1 MGEGHRLGD
10 GVGRGRRRRWRL
22 AAVAGVLVAIV
33 AVVGAVLAV
42 VNHDDTST
50 AGLGGPTPAT
60 TPPPSQTLPGAGPR
74 PPTQGAYLGAYVRP
88 TNTGFTPQGRIDA
101 VTAFE
106 KATGRQ
112 LDIVQTYHPW
122 NDEFPDATD
131 RWVIDSNR
139 MLLLSWAGTDTR
151 VIQSGRYDGLIRQRA
166 RAVKALGKPIFL
178 RWRWEMDRP
187 NLQAS
192 IWTAQDFIA
201 AWRRIRAIFAEERV
215 TNVSWIWCPTAAGF
229 ADGNRAAAYYPGDQ
243 DVDWICADA
252 YPGPD
257 WKDFGTATGPFL
269 QWAKGRPDKPV
280 MIGEWGAA
288 SQFPGG
294 QTAWL
299 QQAGE
304 TARANPSVKALVY
317 FDADLPAEGPQAQ
330 LALKG
335 DGVSRFGD
343 LLAEPYFNTRRLP
356 VGR

>member
-1 MGEGHRLGD
+1 VGEGHRLGR
-10 GVGRGRRRRWRL
+10 GVGRGRRRRWQL

-42 VNHDDTST
+42 VSHDDTSN

-122 NDEFPDATD
+122 NDQFPDATD
-131 RWVIDSNR
+131 RWVINSNR

-192 IWTAQDFIA
+192 IWTAQDYIA
-201 AWRRIRAIFAEERV
+201 AWRRIRAIFAEEKV

-257 WKDFGTATGPFL
+257 WKDFGAATAPFL
-269 QWAKGRPDKPV
+269 HWAKGRPDKPI

-356 VGR
+356 VGP